1 MKMNASTLVF
11 CAVTFFYLATGTLF
25 SQDKELTQTGLEQVV
40 AGDFREFRGKKI
52 GLITNQT
59 GVDRKGR
66 HVADLFKQAAE
77 VNLVA
82 LFGPEHGI
90 RGSAEAGA
98 SVGNQVDSAT
108 GLPVYSLYGATRK
121 PTREM
126 LQGID
131 ALVFDIQDVG
141 ARFYTYI
148 STMALALEAAAE
160 ANIEMYVLD
169 RPNPLGDRVAGP
181 VLDAKHRSF
190 VGIHPIALQ
199 HGMTTGEL
207 ARMFLGE
214 RWIYS
219 DDTTKSVNR
228 SWSKLHVIPVTG
240 WRRQVLAASDI
251 NWIPPSP
258 NIPTLAT
265 TLVYPGVCL
274 LEATNVSEGRGT
286 HEPFLM
292 FGAPWIDSDALAKH
306 LQADAEGIALTP
318 ISFTPVDLPG
328 MAMNPKYEGEKCHG
342 LKLRVTDSAKFAPVK
357 FGVALLVALQQLYP
371 NEFKMRPEGM
381 ARLSGVAWVYEMI
394 TANESSAAVWKRIE
408 QDAEK
413 FREQRQPYLLYK

>member
-1 MKMNASTLVF
+1 MKMNESKLVYF
-11 CAVTFFYLATGTLF
+11 AFTFFCLTIGALF
-25 SQDKELTQTGLEQVV
+25 SQDQKMIQTGLEQVV
-40 AGDFREFRGKKI
+40 AGDFHEFRGKKI

-59 GVDRKGR
+59 GVDHKSR

-77 VNLVA
+77 VKLVA

-90 RGSAEAGA
+90 RGLAEAGA
-98 SVGNQVDSAT
+98 SVGHQVDSAT

-121 PTREM
+121 PTPEM
-126 LQGID
+126 LLGIE

-160 ANIEMYVLD
+160 ANIEFYVLD

-181 VLDAKHRSF
+181 LLAPEHRSF

-199 HGMTTGEL
+199 HGMTVGEL

-214 RWIYS
+214 GWIYPA
-219 DDTTKSVNR
+219 DTSKPANR
-228 SWSKLHVIPVTG
+228 SWSKLQVVSVKG
-240 WRRQVLAASDI
+240 WQRQALSEADMP
-251 NWIPPSP
+251 WIAPSP
-258 NIPTLAT
+258 NIPALAT
-265 TLVYPGVCL
+265 ALLYPGICL

-286 HEPFLM
+286 REPFSM
-292 FGAPWIDSDALAKH
+292 IGAPWIDSAALAKH
-306 LQADAEGIALTP
+306 LQAEAEGIALTP

-328 MAMNPKYEGEKCHG
+328 MAMNPKYEGEKCQG
-342 LKLRVTDSAKFAPVK
+342 LKLRVTDPAKFAPVK

-394 TANESSAAVWKRIE
+394 KANESSAALWQRLE

-413 FREQRQPYLLYK
+413 FRRQRQPYLLYE